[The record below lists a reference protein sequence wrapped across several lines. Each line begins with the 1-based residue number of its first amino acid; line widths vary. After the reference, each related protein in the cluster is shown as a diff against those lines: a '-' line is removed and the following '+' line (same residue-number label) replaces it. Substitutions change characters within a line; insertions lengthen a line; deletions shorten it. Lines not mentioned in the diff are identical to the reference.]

1 MTRWTL
7 LLAMGCGSSTSF
19 TGQAVD
25 PGGAPVEGALV
36 TVVGT
41 LCQARTD
48 AQGSFDLSCAQ
59 ARGDARVSIGQ
70 TGYVSLEQ
78 ELSVA
83 DGKAHPLG
91 TLVLDGIPEAQGV
104 SLRRGASYEQPPVTH
119 LVKALQD
126 RPETVASFCLSNNEA
141 EAWAVDGTELVVFDK
156 QHTGWRL
163 WRVEDDGCV
172 YKKTRIDRGEWER
185 TLGDKLEPSIR
196 DVGSDQRIAS
206 FTLEPG
212 RYFLGNWANGF
223 FAPDDSVDAAAVH
236 YAGHLI
242 RVAP

>member
-1 MTRWTL
+1 MMRGLWI
-7 LLAMGCGSSTSF
+7 LAVGCGNSTSF

-25 PGGAPVEGALV
+25 PGGNGIEGALV

-48 AQGSFDLSCAQ
+48 AQGGFDLSCAQ

-70 TGYVSLEQ
+70 TGYVSVER
-78 ELSVA
+78 ELSIA
-83 DGKAHPLG
+83 DGQAHPLG

-104 SLRRGASYEQPPVTH
+104 SLRRGATYEQPPVVH
-119 LVKALQD
+119 LVKAMQD
-126 RPETVASFCLSNNEA
+126 RPETVASFCLSDNAA
-141 EAWAVDGTELVVFDK
+141 EAFTVDGDELVVFDK
-156 QHTGWRL
+156 QHPGWRL

-172 YKKTRIDRGEWER
+172 YKKKRIDRGEWER
-185 TLGDKLEPSIR
+185 ILGDKLEASIR
-196 DVGSDQRIAS
+196 DVGSDQRIAR

-212 RYFLGNWANGF
+212 RYFLGNWSNGF
-223 FAPDDSVDAAAVH
+223 FAPDDAVDARAVH

-242 RVAP
+242 AVAP